1 MKRLI
6 PYLTLV
12 LLCSG
17 CVNDL
22 KKIEALGKK
31 NVGIEVAQNIRTY
44 YYGSS
49 GHLKGILTAPVM
61 YRYVRDTPYMV
72 MNQGIH
78 VDFYNDSLQIQ
89 SVLTAK
95 KGEYWENTNN
105 IVVEDSVVV
114 TSMGG
119 QRILR
124 TDKLFWDPKSQQF
137 YTHSPATLTTPGQTI
152 IGQNG
157 LTAPADLSW
166 YKFFNTSG
174 EMKVDSNY
182 LSPSSP
188 SDSLTSRDTTTQKPG
203 T

>member
-6 PYLTLV
+6 PYLAFIFFL
-12 LLCSG
+12 SG

-22 KKIEALGKK
+22 KKIESLGKK
-31 NVGIEVAQNIRTY
+31 NVGVEVAQDIKTY
-44 YYGSS
+44 YYGAN
-49 GHLKGILTAPVM
+49 GHLKGILTSPVM

-72 MNQGIH
+72 MDEGLK

-105 IVVEDSVVV
+105 ILVKDSVVV

-119 QRILR
+119 KRILK
-124 TDKLFWDPKSQQF
+124 TNELFWDPKNQQF
-137 YTHSPATLTTPGQTI
+137 YTHSLATLTTPEQTI
-152 IGQNG
+152 IGKNG
-157 LTAPADLSW
+157 LVAPADLSW

-174 EMKVDSNY
+174 EMKVDSGY
-182 LSPSSP
+182 FSPSP
-188 SDSLTSRDTTTQKPG
+188 AVDSTKDTTTQKPG